1 MDMAHAVHILLQ
13 HLQGIFAGEGEVA
26 GVVAQVDIARIGVG
40 QHPVGLGSG
49 LDNGAHVVMEAQ
61 LKAAIRSHLTQAVQ
75 AVAET
80 IPLLVGHDGLVVTGQ
95 NGHIGLA
102 LDGAGLLADI
112 DAVGTNGFQE
122 IQFLDELGFHF
133 LVGLVHQE
141 GGEPAAGDA
150 HAAQIQFPLQFGS
163 IGRILVAD
171 LAAGEAGQCH
181 FADDLAEGVF
191 AAQFGHI
198 IVAPA
203 DGGDAKLDFFF
214 VKHFVYSSFNL
225 GSVEPP

>member
-1 MDMAHAVHILLQ
+1 M
-13 HLQGIFAGEGEVA
+13 A
-26 GVVAQVDIARIGVG
+26 GVVAQVDILGIGVG
-40 QHPVGLGSG
+40 QHTVGFLGG
-49 LDNGAHVVMEAQ
+49 LDNGAHVMMEAQ
-61 LKAAIRSHLTQAVQ
+61 LEATVSGHLAQAVQ
-75 AVAET
+75 AVAEDS
-80 IPLLVGHDGLVVTGQ
+80 PLLVGHDGLVVTGQ

-112 DAVGTNGFQE
+112 DAVCANGFQE

-133 LVGLVHQE
+133 LIGLVHQE
-141 GGEPAAGDA
+141 GGEPAAGNA
-150 HAAQIQFPLQFGS
+150 HAPQIQFPLQFSG
-163 IGRILVAD
+163 IGGVLVAD
-171 LAAGEAGQCH
+171 LTAGEAGQCH
-181 FADDLAEGVF
+181 FADDLAEGIF